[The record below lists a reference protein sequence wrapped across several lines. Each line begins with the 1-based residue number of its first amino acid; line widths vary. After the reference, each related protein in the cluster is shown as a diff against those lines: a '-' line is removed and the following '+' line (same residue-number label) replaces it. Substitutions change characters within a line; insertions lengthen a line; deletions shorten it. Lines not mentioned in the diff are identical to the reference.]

1 MQLLLW
7 ECQSLKKIWANQKL
21 SQILTHRDAKSG
33 FYGRYSTAFLN
44 GLSKKKKTGQL
55 FTFSRETGLTLLRII
70 ISKRLLGKST
80 VLPLKKSKPMVQKP
94 ANTFYFQKHFYFSQN
109 TSVCIKKIILI
120 NCIIILTP
128 IWWNFF

>member
-1 MQLLLW
+1 MGVSKPQEDLGQSKVESDSDTQRCQIGLLW
-7 ECQSLKKIWANQKL
+7 TLFNS
-21 SQILTHRDAKSG
+21 
-33 FYGRYSTAFLN
+33 FLEW
-44 GLSKKKKTGQL
+44 LVKKKKKTGQL